1 MTTNESSSNEQNNQ
15 EERANVSTAP
25 KGSSGPPA
33 TAGDEQPMTKPTLL
47 WFLVPVIVIAL
58 AVFLAR

>member
-1 MTTNESSSNEQNNQ
+1 MTTNESISNVQNDQ
-15 EERANVSTAP
+15 EEQAKASITP
-25 KGSSGPPA
+25 KGSSGQP
-33 TAGDEQPMTKPTLL
+33 AGDEQPMTKPTLL